1 MVFNIL
7 FDIQK
12 RNYMSVLPQAS
23 LFLGIIPALF
33 IMYIC
38 LKGYDEHYKEKNIF
52 LTFIAGIIMGFI
64 AAFVQY
70 AFYSFVFF
78 SIIFLAIFD
87 QLFKTIVLNINR
99 LQQKRETPIYGL
111 SLGLGFGSS
120 FTPFMLIAASASKFI
135 PNDTYVMTIIGLG
148 SIGLI
153 LFHGATG
160 IYIGY
165 GIYDKTLT
173 RNLIISIIL
182 QIPISLFVGFMLT
195 YSNIESITYQVA
207 FSTAAIIYGLIV
219 FYYVYNKVLPNIL
232 RGRKVKK
239 SEKEV

>member
-1 MVFNIL
+1 
-7 FDIQK
+7 
-12 RNYMSVLPQAS
+12 MSVLPQAS

-70 AFYSFVFF
+70 AFYSFVFL
-78 SIIFLAIFD
+78 SIIFLAAFD

-99 LQQKRETPIYGL
+99 LQQKKETPIYGL
-111 SLGLGFGSS
+111 TLGLGFGSS
-120 FTPFMLIAASASKFI
+120 FTPFMLIAASASEFI
-135 PNDTYVMTIIGLG
+135 SNETIVMAIIGLG

-173 RNLIISIIL
+173 RNLIIAIVL
-182 QIPISLFVGFMLT
+182 QIPISLLVGFMLN
-195 YSNIESITYQVA
+195 YSNIESITYQA
-207 FSTAAIIYGLIV
+207 SFSIAAILYGLII
-219 FYYVYNKVLPNIL
+219 FYYIYKKVLPNIL
-232 RGRKVKK
+232 KK
-239 SEKEV
+239 GKTKNNLKEVLKDE